1 VSLDLAES
9 APTPSGVGPG
19 RAATAYT
26 LVSTRLFLSHLS
38 SSLDSLQYD
47 SRNDWSKMSDSTSGE
62 VGEPPSAQPQS
73 VDETHPDAQPDGT
86 APLASVGGDLE
97 ASQSGPMPASRAVAK
112 PRRTTKRATKKRST
126 AKKVGSTSTRKTPAK
141 TSGTGGRIQ
150 RSFPAASFEDAM
162 ELANTLQKIGAERA
176 RRLTVFDE
184 LGRSADS
191 GASRQLV
198 INSGRYG
205 LTTGGMQAEFLELT
219 ELGRTATSPDAPPRQ
234 QLRARFQLAIESIPP
249 FKLLYDEFAGK
260 RFPTHSVLKDFL
272 RESSY
277 AEAELQEC
285 VDTFTVNARFLGLL
299 RTVAGAERLLSI
311 EHVLDNISDTRGA
324 AATEVVPPGPGAA
337 SQPSTGA
344 HDWSKVCFYVTPI
357 GAEDSEQR
365 LHSDLFLGSIVE
377 PALAAFEMDVVRA
390 DQIGK
395 PGLITAQV
403 IEHIVNSRLV
413 IADLSFHNPN
423 VFYEVALRHACRKP
437 IVQIIRIADPIPFDL
452 DQVRTI
458 KVDTTNIYSLVPQI
472 ESYRSEIANQVRR
485 ALEGTGPIENPLTVF
500 FPSFWDAI
508 VRNPGPQ

>member
-1 VSLDLAES
+1 MSNVQGES
-9 APTPSGVGPG
+9 TITDTDGGNDSRATPSVDGTSEQGEGQG
-19 RAATAYT
+19 RAETPQDA
-26 LVSTRLFLSHLS
+26 
-38 SSLDSLQYD
+38 
-47 SRNDWSKMSDSTSGE
+47 
-62 VGEPPSAQPQS
+62 AQPS
-73 VDETHPDAQPDGT
+73 SERP
-86 APLASVGGDLE
+86 
-97 ASQSGPMPASRAVAK
+97 
-112 PRRTTKRATKKRST
+112 T
-126 AKKVGSTSTRKTPAK
+126 AKKAVRTRRTAKRTAKKRGASKTAARAK
-141 TSGTGGRIQ
+141 KVTQAKPSGTRVQ

-162 ELANTLQKIGAERA
+162 ELADTLQRIGADRA

-191 GASRQLV
+191 GSSRQLV

-219 ELGRTATSPDAPPRQ
+219 DDGRVATSPDAPARQ
-234 QLRARFQLAIESIPP
+234 QLRARFKLAIESVPP
-249 FKLLYDEFAGK
+249 FKLLYDEFVGK

-272 RESSY
+272 REHGY

-285 VDTFTVNARFLGLL
+285 VDTFTVNARSLGLL

-311 EHVLDNISDTRGA
+311 EHVVDNIADSRGDV
-324 AATEVVPPGPGAA
+324 TVVPRGTGTA
-337 SQPSTGA
+337 SQPSTA
-344 HDWSKVCFYVTPI
+344 AYDWSTICFYVTPI
-357 GAEDSEQR
+357 GDETSEQR

-377 PALAAFEMDVVRA
+377 PALVDFGLTVVRA

-395 PGLITAQV
+395 PGMISAQV
-403 IEHIVNSRLV
+403 IEHIVKARLV

-437 IVQIIRIADPIPFDL
+437 IVQLIRAADPIPFDL

-485 ALEGTGPIENPLTVF
+485 ALDGAAPIENPLTVF
-500 FPSFWDAI
+500 FPAFWDSMTGGNGE
-508 VRNPGPQ
+508 R